1 MFYLNTASPVGHHH
15 NDFMVTG
22 TLGHTHV
29 RYMLLE
35 LRNPKS
41 SQVEYSYTMYIFVI
55 VAEGDSS
62 V

>member
-29 RYMLLE
+29 RLYVAGIE
-35 LRNPKS
+35 ESKEFS
-41 SQVEYSYTMYIFVI
+41 S
-55 VAEGDSS
+55 
-62 V
+62 